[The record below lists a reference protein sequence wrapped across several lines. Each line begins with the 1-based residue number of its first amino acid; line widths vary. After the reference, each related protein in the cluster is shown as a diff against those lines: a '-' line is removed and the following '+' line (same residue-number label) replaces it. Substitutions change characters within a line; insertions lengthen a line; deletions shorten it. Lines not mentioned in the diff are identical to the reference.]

1 MAKNIKID
9 QRIIDKLNLVEEF
22 IDDLYF
28 GKEPYKDRIAFI
40 ANTLSDV
47 INELK
52 AIVCP
57 VVKVMK

>member
-28 GKEPYKDRIAFI
+28 GKKPYKDRIAFI

-47 INELK
+47 VNELK
-52 AIVCP
+52 G
-57 VVKVMK
+57 KKFK

>member
-28 GKEPYKDRIAFI
+28 GKKPYKDRIAFI
-40 ANTLSDV
+40 ANTTL
-47 INELK
+47 LTK
-52 AIVCP
+52 
-57 VVKVMK
+57 